1 MFSISLVSRET
12 GISVAT
18 LRKWEQRYG
27 FPKPNRNNGYAR
39 SYSHEDIV
47 QLHEIKRLIDQG
59 AKPSQLL
66 TDNSIIFKQP
76 NKSTSSIIKNP
87 QANFID
93 NALRILIQNEMKR
106 LPALLEKKLKK
117 LGIFDFVE
125 QIAQPLTIAVGE
137 KWSSG
142 ELSTFVEHYYT
153 QKMALILMNVSKRKE
168 SDSKNLPRV
177 LLTTL
182 SGEKH
187 TLGLAMVQAL
197 LFNENACCINL
208 GAELPLSEFPKVVN
222 NYHINIVGLSFSSA
236 FPKRAILPALKALRA
251 DLPAEIDLWI
261 GGTGAKRL
269 SVLPKGIQ
277 VLCSASEVVAAFSI
291 YKTKFTI

>member
-27 FPKPNRNNGYAR
+27 IPKPNRHNGYTR
-39 SYSHEDIV
+39 SYSHEEIV
-47 QLHEIKRLIDQG
+47 QLQKIKRLIDQG
-59 AKPSQLL
+59 AKPSQVL
-66 TDNSIIFKQP
+66 TDNSIVLNTP
-76 NKSTSSIIKNP
+76 NVSPIIQSSETD
-87 QANFID
+87 FIHHV
-93 NALRILIQNEMKR
+93 LTILIKHEMKK

-125 QIAQPLTIAVGE
+125 QVAQPLTVAVGE

-142 ELSTFVEHYYT
+142 ELSIFVEHYYT
-153 QKMALILMNVSKRKE
+153 QQMSLILTNAAIRKE
-168 SDSKNLPRV
+168 RDSKNIPRI

-208 GAELPLSEFPKVVN
+208 GAELPLSEFQKAAKD
-222 NYHINIVGLSFSSA
+222 YHVNIVGLSFSSA
-236 FPKRAILPALKALRA
+236 FPKRTMLPALTELRRN
-251 DLPAEIDLWI
+251 LPAEIDLWI
-261 GGTGAKRL
+261 GGTGAKQI
-269 SVLPKGIQ
+269 SVLPDGIQ
-277 VLCSASEVVAAFSI
+277 ALYSPSEIIAAFSA
-291 YKTKFTI
+291 YKTQFQICP